1 MKQEKHA
8 IVVMILICIGAVL
21 ICFGLNK
28 VSGIDDLQI
37 EDKREAQFVE
47 EICDTSDDNT
57 YSHWTEE
64 EWMDIYKREYGEIE
78 E

>member
-28 VSGIDDLQI
+28 VGSTDDLQI
-37 EDKREAQFVE
+37 EDEREAQFVKE
-47 EICDTSDDNT
+47 VCDRSGDNT
-57 YSHWTEE
+57 YSRWTDE
-64 EWMDIYKREYGEIE
+64 EWEDIYKREHGESE